1 MRKLMLLP
9 VLLLL
14 LTGCN
19 PIVTFNS
26 PQPTGV
32 DSLSKIPKKLV
43 GKYVSNDGSA
53 LLIINDSCMI
63 IRYDYEIKQP
73 KDSINWDEMPPEEKK
88 ASRIENGWVIEHIL
102 DTDTLFH
109 FSDENVLK
117 KFKGYYFLNSLIKEN
132 AWFVQKMKLQKGMLT
147 IGEIATEEELD
158 ALERIKESPID
169 TTTYNICF
177 TRKQFQNYM
186 KTGFSKV
193 DTFKRVK

>member
-14 LTGCN
+14 LNGCS

-32 DSLSKIPKKLV
+32 NSLSKIPGKLV
-43 GKYVSNDGSA
+43 GKYISNDGSA
-53 LLIINDSCMI
+53 LLFINDSCMI

-73 KDSINWDEMPPEEKK
+73 KDSINWDEMSPEEKK
-88 ASRIENGWVIEHIL
+88 ASRIENGWVIENIR

-169 TTTYNICF
+169 TTTYNINF